1 MTNLTIFE
9 MRKRSRVTIT
19 LKEDLLKNIDS
30 IVDGVEIKSR
40 SHAIESLLSKNF
52 KEQKIKKAVI
62 LAGGRGVV
70 QKGKTKS
77 ISRILTNCK
86 GKMFV
91 EHIFDWLKREEIKEV
106 VISAGDLSQEVK
118 NKIGN
123 GEKFDLQVSYLP
135 KDTGTASILK
145 YLPNIIDETF
155 LMMNGDVLSDINL
168 DEMLDFHKKSGGL
181 CTIGIISV
189 KEPSSF
195 GTIKLKGNQVVDFIE
210 KPEKGKE
217 ESYLINAGIYLV
229 EPEIYKLASC
239 KCLSLEKNLFPFL
252 AKEGSLFGYYL
263 QGKWTHLGFDEEN
276 LKK

>member
-1 MTNLTIFE
+1 
-9 MRKRSRVTIT
+9 MRKRSRITIT

-30 IVDGVEIKSR
+30 IVDGIEIKNR

-62 LAGGRGVV
+62 LAGGRGVM
-70 QKGKTKS
+70 QKGKTGS
-77 ISRILTNCK
+77 VSRILTNCK

-91 EHIFDWLKREEIKEV
+91 EYIFDWLKREEIEEV
-106 VISAGDLSQEVK
+106 IISAGNLSQEVK
-118 NKIGN
+118 DKIGDGKEFN
-123 GEKFDLQVSYLP
+123 LQVSYLP

-145 YLPNIIDETF
+145 YLVNLVDETF
-155 LMMNGDVLSDINL
+155 LMMNGDVLSDVNL
-168 DEMLDFHKKSGGL
+168 DEMFDFHKKSGGL

-195 GTIKLKGNQVVDFIE
+195 GTIKLKGSQVVDFIE

-217 ESYLINAGIYLV
+217 ESYLINAGIYLI
-229 EPEIYKLASC
+229 EPEIYKLASY
-239 KCLSLEKNLFPFL
+239 KCSSLEKDLFPSL
-252 AKEGSLFGYYL
+252 AKKGSLFGYHL
-263 QGKWTHLGFDEEN
+263 QEKWTHLRSDGKN